1 MSRLLQYVSPYQSL
15 FARCYRYFNDKWFV
29 LLFRLSLFGCMKF
42 DFEWVDF
49 GKLIIISSDFL
60 GKVVYVWTHT
70 YKLTILQ
77 SKSTISGL

>member
-1 MSRLLQYVSPYQSL
+1 
-15 FARCYRYFNDKWFV
+15 
-29 LLFRLSLFGCMKF
+29 MKF
-42 DFEWVDF
+42 DFEWVNF

-77 SKSTISGL
+77 SISTNSGL